1 MFIIKQRDK
10 RTGTIYVYES
20 KSYWDKEKQQP
31 RSNRT
36 LIGKI
41 DGETGEI
48 IPTGG
53 RGKKRAEKKKPVS
66 GGAAQC
72 DEQKR
77 QLKEKSLLINQLA
90 GRNKELEEE
99 LASVI
104 KEIRSIS
111 DRYEGRRLS
120 RP

>member
-10 RTGTIYVYES
+10 RTGIIYVYES
-20 KSYWDKEKQQP
+20 KSYWDKEKRQP

-36 LIGKI
+36 LIGKL
-41 DGETGEI
+41 DEETGEI
-48 IPTGG
+48 VPTDG
-53 RGKKRAEKKKPVS
+53 RGKKRTGKKKPVS
-66 GGAAQC
+66 GGAALC

-77 QLKEKSLLINQLA
+77 QLKEKSLLISQLE

-99 LASVI
+99 LVSVI

-111 DRYEGRRLS
+111 DKYGERRQP